1 MSLPFI
7 IIVAFEGLVTT
18 CVAVYRSLKSY
29 ALPKFLELKY
39 VIDVKRNMH
48 QITIKEFPELDLG
61 DKRRNERF
69 ISVINNISN
78 QPGSSIP
85 KQNGSWY
92 DTKATYEFFKN
103 ESVSLSALQK
113 AISSYGSSQVKGKG
127 RVLVAHDFCQIS
139 YTDLDAEGLGYL
151 ANKDGRGIVTYNS
164 IAITEDGIPLSL
176 LYQQSYT
183 RPMEALGKAQDRKKV
198 AFEDKESYHWYRGI
212 ASVNEQLGKDIGKIH
227 IADREADIYEL
238 FFCAHDDSADLL
250 IRAIQNRRVEGG
262 DTLWDAVAGQPPVG
276 MDLEIPD
283 KTGKKRVAIRVE
295 VRFKDVEILRPYQSG
310 NQYESVSMNAIEL
323 KQISEKQDW
332 QEETLH
338 WKLLT
343 TIPIENVSDAL
354 QCVRWYCYRWLI
366 ERFHYVL
373 KSGTKIEELQLHQA
387 SSLQKAI
394 HVYSIAAM
402 RIMLLVYQS
411 RETPNVSCEVV
422 LTKEQWAVL
431 YMLVHKT
438 ATLPKQPPTLGDAVK
453 WIARLGGHL
462 GRKSDGH
469 PGLKTV
475 WRGYQR
481 ICDAANIL
489 LSINQENLGKA

>member
-1 MSLPFI
+1 MHLI
-7 IIVAFEGLVTT
+7 TT
-18 CVAVYRSLKSY
+18 K
-29 ALPKFLELKY
+29 
-39 VIDVKRNMH
+39 D
-48 QITIKEFPELDLG
+48 FPELDLG
-61 DKRRNERF
+61 DKRRNDRF
-69 ISVINNISN
+69 ISIINNITN

-85 KQNGSWY
+85 KQNETWY

-103 ESVSLSALQK
+103 ESVSLSELEK
-113 AISSYGSSQVKGKG
+113 AISSYGISQIKGKEQ
-127 RVLVAHDFCQIS
+127 VLIAHDFCFIS

-151 ANKDGRGIVTYNS
+151 ADKDGRGIITFNS
-164 IAITEDGIPLSL
+164 IAITENGIPLSL
-176 LYQQSYT
+176 LYQQSFT
-183 RPMEALGKAQDRKKV
+183 RPIEELGKAQNRKKI
-198 AFEDKESYHWYRGI
+198 AFEDKESYHWYKGI
-212 ASVNEQLGKDIGKIH
+212 TSINEQLGKDIRKIH

-238 FFCAHDDSADLL
+238 FFSAYDTNTDLL
-250 IRAIQNRRVEGG
+250 IRAIHNRRIEGG
-262 DTLWDAVAGQPPVG
+262 DVLWDSVAEQTPVE
-276 MDLEIPD
+276 MDLDIPD

-295 VRFKDVEILRPYQSG
+295 VRYKNVEILRPKYSS
-310 NQYESVSMNAIEL
+310 NQYESVFMNAIEL

-343 TIPIENVSDAL
+343 TINIDSVSDAL
-354 QCVRWYCYRWLI
+354 QCIKWYCYRWLI

-373 KSGTKIEELQLHQA
+373 KSGTKIEDLQLHQA

-402 RIMLLVYQS
+402 RIMQLVYQS

-422 LTKEQWAVL
+422 LTKEQWTVL
-431 YMLVHKT
+431 YILIHKT
-438 ATLPKQPPTLGDAVK
+438 AILPEEPPTLGDAVK

-462 GRKSDGH
+462 GRKSDGS

-481 ICDAANIL
+481 ICDAANIFL
-489 LSINQENLGKA
+489 TINQKNLGKA